1 MRRYRFPRLG
11 CRMLWRR
18 GVRWCWLHWRRRLT
32 GLVVGDVH
40 LEEPIALKLSNERLI
55 IDLKGFVFL
64 EGSVL
69 PFQLLL
75 VVSFLAF
82 PSHFSF
88 HCLLRWVKGQGG
100 WYPLASQTGSL
111 DKVDESQRP
120 PS

>member
-1 MRRYRFPRLG
+1 MRRQRFAGLG
-11 CRMLWRR
+11 CRMLRRR

-40 LEEPIALKLSNERLI
+40 LKEAVALKLSNERLV

-69 PFQLLL
+69 PLQLLL

-88 HCLLRWVKGQGG
+88 HCLLRWVKGPGDTAP
-100 WYPLASQTGSL
+100 W
-111 DKVDESQRP
+111 
-120 PS
+120 